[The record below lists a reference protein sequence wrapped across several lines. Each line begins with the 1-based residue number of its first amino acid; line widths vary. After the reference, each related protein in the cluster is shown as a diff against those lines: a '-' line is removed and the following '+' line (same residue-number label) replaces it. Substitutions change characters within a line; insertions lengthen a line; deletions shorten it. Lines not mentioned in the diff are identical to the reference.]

1 MQVHHVAHENAI
13 LLLDGSLCTPLADAF
28 YNSLAEDQHG
38 NITAEFDIKGDK
50 HTITLN
56 TKVKRSCDLL
66 SVKEKL
72 VECKKNILQCMAEN
86 IIDQTREYS
95 LSSFMRAFDLLSEES
110 FEARVKKIES
120 LHNIYG
126 LDSTHILEDWND
138 LSVKVVY
145 KKRLTCS
152 KESLINK
159 YKVTF
164 EQMNTMAQQLKVATR
179 NEKSQKVMWQNFLKT
194 NEMPCGDMCKLISLM
209 VSIPAN
215 TGWIKHAYSILEL
228 ICQGRRNRL
237 STDTMKNL
245 FLLGVLKLKVKDA
258 FAYDQE
264 VENLLEVHKQYS
276 SCIEL

>member
-38 NITAEFDIKGDK
+38 NIKGDK

>member
-86 IIDQTREYS
+86 IIDQTKEYS

-179 NEKSQKVMWQNFLKT
+179 NEKSQKVMW
-194 NEMPCGDMCKLISLM
+194 
-209 VSIPAN
+209 
-215 TGWIKHAYSILEL
+215 
-228 ICQGRRNRL
+228 
-237 STDTMKNL
+237 
-245 FLLGVLKLKVKDA
+245 
-258 FAYDQE
+258 
-264 VENLLEVHKQYS
+264 
-276 SCIEL
+276 

>member
-13 LLLDGSLCTPLADAF
+13 LLLDGSLCTPFADAF